1 MLQSRTLGP
10 HNAAQTATCQWVHV
24 DAATVDDVQPLVA
37 KYHLPAPWV
46 AAALNPHADPRLEGL
61 DGKDGVQGLILLR
74 VPYTTQN
81 PNNHQV
87 FETAPLAVIMR
98 DDLVVTISG
107 QPLSILP
114 DIERL
119 GAAHDNVPA
128 FAAGIVQTVCHEFT
142 DAAEDVDADTRAMES
157 RVTNSSHNDLL
168 LEIMALSKSLVFL
181 GATLNHS
188 HTVVHKLLNT
198 TSIFAHDGIGAVLLH
213 RANIELGQ
221 ALTLNDSTEKIL
233 DQYNATISAIVANN
247 LNLIM
252 KVLTSVSI
260 ILAIPP
266 IISGIWGQNT
276 WLPWSNHD
284 YGFWVVVGLALAL
297 SLIVAWWL
305 RRKEYF

>member
-10 HNAAQTATCQWVHV
+10 DNTTQTNQCQWVHV

-37 KYHLPAPWV
+37 KYHLPAAWV
-46 AAALNPHADPRLEGL
+46 AAPLNPHADPRLEGL
-61 DGKDGVQGLILLR
+61 TGKGGTQGLILLR
-74 VPYTTQN
+74 VPYATTN
-81 PNNHQV
+81 ANNHRV
-87 FETAPLAVIMR
+87 FETTPLAIIMR
-98 DDLVVTISG
+98 GDLVLTICG
-107 QPLSILP
+107 QSLSIIP
-114 DIERL
+114 DLERL
-119 GAAHDNVPA
+119 AAAHDTVTA
-128 FAAGIVQTVCHEFT
+128 FAAGVVQAICHEFT
-142 DAAEDVDADTRAMES
+142 DAAESVDDDTRAMES
-157 RVTNSSHNDLL
+157 RVTNSSHNNLL

-181 GATLNHS
+181 EAALSHS

-198 TSIFAHDGIGAVLLH
+198 TSVFAPDGADAVLLH

-221 ALTLNDSTEKIL
+221 ALTLTDSTEKIL

-276 WLPWSNHD
+276 WLPWANHD